1 MTVSIWRYSHLVLAL
16 TSALFLVLAS
26 VTGAILAFEPI
37 ISASKPYKP
46 IAISGITLSE
56 TIEALENHY
65 DEVLSLEVDHNDFL
79 IASVV
84 TSNGDSET
92 IFVHPKTGE
101 KLGEPTPQ
109 SSLFQFTTNLH
120 RSLFLKSIGRFFV
133 GVVSFLLCLIAVT
146 GLVLIIKRQGGVQK
160 LFSRVQKDY
169 FELRYHVILGRLFLA
184 PIILVAATGVYLSAE
199 KFSHIPNTERTHQM
213 LEPNSAINPDVMP
226 NELQIF
232 TELKLSEVRSV
243 NFPFSEMPED
253 YFEVTLKDKEV
264 YVDQYTGQILSEVN
278 YPFTA
283 LASRWSLFL
292 HTGQGS
298 ALWALVLL
306 SASIS
311 ILFFVYSGLVMWI
324 KRRRSVK
331 SNFVMADKDEAS
343 HIVLVGS
350 ETGNTFRY
358 AKQLSSVLTHAGKS
372 VFMTELNRFSTYEKA
387 EHFIILTS
395 TYGEGDAPTNAR
407 NFATLLTQLKTRHT
421 IKFAVVGFGSLLY
434 PDYCAFALAVDGLLE
449 KTDGFERVL
458 PIHKINN
465 QNDRVFQDWV
475 HQWTAET
482 KTPIAIQISRKRQK
496 VPVAK
501 PFTVVERTAL
511 NDDSTFLIRLR
522 PHRKASFQSGDL
534 AGIVPDDGIKR
545 QYSIAKMENDILLSV
560 KKHAHGVCSPL
571 LSELELGET
580 MKVLIEENIGFHF
593 PKNNQPVLLI
603 ANGTGIAPFLGM
615 LHENRRK
622 VETYLFLGLQKRKS
636 LALYEGI
643 LSRVTKRKK
652 LTDIQIAY
660 SREDKCNYVQDLVK
674 RNPELISNLLRDGGS
689 IYICGS
695 LNMQK
700 AVLRELES
708 ITAEKLNTPLS
719 IYEHREQLKMDC
731 Y

>member
-37 ISASKPYKP
+37 ISASKPYRP

-56 TIEALENHY
+56 TIKGMENHY

-84 TSNGDSET
+84 TPNGDSET

-109 SSLFQFTTNLH
+109 ASFFQFTTNLH
-120 RSLFLKSIGRFFV
+120 RSLFLKSVGRFFV
-133 GVVSFLLCLIAVT
+133 GLVSFLLCLIAVT

-160 LFSRVQKDY
+160 LFSGVQKDY

-184 PIILVAATGVYLSAE
+184 PIILLAATGVYLSAE
-199 KFSHIPNTERTHQM
+199 KFSLIPNTERTHQM

-226 NELQIF
+226 YELQIF

-243 NFPFSEMPED
+243 NFPFSKMPED

-298 ALWALVLL
+298 VLWALVLL

-331 SNFVMADKDEAS
+331 SDFVMADKDEAS

-358 AKQLSSVLTHAGKS
+358 AKQFSSALTQAGKS

-387 EHFIILTS
+387 EHLTVLTS

-407 NFATLLTQLKTRHT
+407 NFETQLRQHKTPHT
-421 IKFAVVGFGSLLY
+421 IKFSVVGFGSLLY
-434 PDYCAFALAVDGLLE
+434 PDYCAFALAVDGLLQ

-458 PIHKINN
+458 PIHKIND
-465 QNDRVFQDWV
+465 QNNHAFQEWV
-475 HQWTAET
+475 HQWSAET
-482 KTPIAIQISRKRQK
+482 KTAIHVQIPRKPQK
-496 VPVAK
+496 DAVSK

-522 PHRKASFQSGDL
+522 PSRKTSFQSGDL

-593 PKNNQPVLLI
+593 PKNNLPVLLI

-615 LHENRRK
+615 LHENQQK
-622 VETYLFLGLQKRKS
+622 VETHLFLGLRNRKS
-636 LALYEGI
+636 LELYEGI
-643 LSRVTKRKK
+643 LSEVLRRKK
-652 LTDIQIAY
+652 LTTIQIAY
-660 SREDKCNYVQDLVK
+660 SRAEKCNYVQDLVK
-674 RNPELISNLLRDGGS
+674 GNAELISNLLRDEGS
-689 IYICGS
+689 ILLCGS

-700 AVLRELES
+700 AVLKELEA
-708 ITAEKLNTPLS
+708 ITEKKLGTPLS
-719 IYEHREQLKMDC
+719 TFENAQRLKMDC